1 MAEPNSQAPRR
12 PGRPRLVISMNDV
25 ADAAAA
31 LFNEGGYD
39 AVSIEGVADR
49 LKVSRA
55 TLYRTVPT
63 KEHLLGIVLEWYT
76 ADLGARVKAHL
87 AEVSDPAAA
96 LEGLIRIQI
105 DAAIRTRQ
113 YFAVLVGG
121 AGVRSDVYRRW
132 RNWSRRYEAMWR
144 GAIERA
150 MDAGVLA
157 ESDPKLAT
165 RLALGMLLWVSR
177 WYRQSEGYSGQE
189 IADTAVNL
197 ILHAKPGDVPVRGVA
212 RRA

>member
-1 MAEPNSQAPRR
+1 VAEPNPEAPRR
-12 PGRPRLVISMNDV
+12 PGRPRRVIGMNDV

-39 AVSIEGVADR
+39 AVSIEAVADR
-49 LKVSRA
+49 LSVSRA

-76 ADLGARVKAHL
+76 ADLGDRVEAHL

-113 YFAVLVGG
+113 YFAVLIGG
-121 AGVRSDVYRRW
+121 AGVQSDVYHRW
-132 RNWSRRYEAMWR
+132 RIWSRRYEAMWR
-144 GAIERA
+144 VAVERA

-157 ESDPKLAT
+157 ESDPELAT
-165 RLALGMLLWVSR
+165 RLALGMTLWVSR
-177 WYRQSEGYSGQE
+177 WYRQSEGYSGLE

-197 ILHAKPGDVPVRGVA
+197 ILRRVDGV
-212 RRA
+212 